1 MAEGYKNE
9 IASVGITNIHVPV
22 GLTVATLVASE
33 ANQSYLSIKAL
44 VIGANA
50 TLIMF
55 GLPAGATV
63 IPAATLNAIT
73 GWGLAAS
80 EVVSLKGHPAVYLA
94 CTGATCTVSVLK
106 GYGDNPGVVLSP
118 A

>member
-1 MAEGYKNE
+1 MAEGYKNV
-9 IASVGITNIHVPV
+9 ISSVGITNIHVPV
-22 GLTVATLVASE
+22 GLTVATLVTSA
-33 ANQSYLSIKAL
+33 ANQTHLQIKTL
-44 VIGANA
+44 VLGASA

-55 GLPAGATV
+55 GLPAGMTV

-73 GWGLAAS
+73 GWGLAAN
-80 EVVSLKGHPAVYLA
+80 EVVDLKGAPAIYLA

-106 GYGDNPGVVLSP
+106 GYGDNAGVVLSP